1 MSEGERSRDIRKSE
15 SPKASRKPKVKGTKS
30 EEENAPAINTPQTAL
45 NETLTTDH
53 SPLTTKMEVHHHP
66 EVEKKGLKEYIL
78 EGLMIFLAVTMGF
91 FAESIRENITNR
103 EHAKQLTTQLV
114 TELKSDTVQLR
125 QIDSAESKI
134 QMRID
139 TLLLSLQQP
148 IAKAD
153 MRNIQRLINRCYSLW
168 PFHPNTGAISAIKN
182 EIRIKQLSNSKIA
195 YYIGG
200 YEGRVAIEHK
210 LEDMQSQLMDKVIQS
225 FLSEHFTP
233 INLHA
238 IIDGKPIVNAQ
249 MRNLTQSDL
258 TQLAVN
264 MELIRGFNKNQLQYI
279 RRTKNDAVELINYV
293 KKQYDLD
300 DE

>member
-1 MSEGERSRDIRKSE
+1 MKGERSKAKGAPKSE
-15 SPKASRKPKVKGTKS
+15 VGLPKSDSEQSAPVTPHAAPKK
-30 EEENAPAINTPQTAL
+30 ELQTANSKL
-45 NETLTTDH
+45 QTEN
-53 SPLTTKMEVHHHP
+53 MEVHHHP
-66 EVEKKGLKEYIL
+66 QLEHKPKPWKEYLL

-103 EHAKQLTTQLV
+103 EHAEQLTMQLV

-148 IAKAD
+148 MAKAD
-153 MRNIQRLINRCYSLW
+153 MKNIQRLINRCYSLW
-168 PFHPNTGAISAIKN
+168 PFHPNTGAINAIKN

-195 YYIGG
+195 YYIAG
-200 YEGRVAIEHK
+200 YEGRIAIEHK
-210 LEDMQSQLMDKVIQS
+210 LEDMQGQLMDRVIQS
-225 FLSEHFTP
+225 FLSEHFTQ

-249 MRNLTQSDL
+249 TRNLTQNDL

-279 RRTKNDAVELINYV
+279 RATKNDAIELINYV
-293 KKQYDLD
+293 KKQYELA